1 MMTDDTTD
9 EMDGRTN
16 ERATDSIIEK
26 IKSREIKEPLSQ
38 CANVIC
44 SPYTDTILHDILHV
58 IKFIL
63 NFGLFYL
70 EKEEYTTFYNLEDI
84 FRDCNDERYAQL
96 CVCLANS
103 LKEDGNTHYR
113 AFSSEKN
120 IPDLLS

>member
-1 MMTDDTTD
+1 M
-9 EMDGRTN
+9 
-16 ERATDSIIEK
+16 
-26 IKSREIKEPLSQ
+26 SQ